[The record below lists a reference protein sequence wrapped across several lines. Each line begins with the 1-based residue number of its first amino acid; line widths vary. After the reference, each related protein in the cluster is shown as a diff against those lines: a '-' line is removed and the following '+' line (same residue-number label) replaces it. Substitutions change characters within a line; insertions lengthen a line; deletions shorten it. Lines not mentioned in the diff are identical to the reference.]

1 MKLPRQHRP
10 RKVRET
16 KPDAVP
22 RLGLARVLSKWGLCS
37 RTVAAQ
43 WIRAGRVAVDGR
55 IVRDPEAPQRG
66 LDLWISIDGIPQQRA
81 RRQVLMLHKKRG
93 VVVSR
98 SDERGRPTVFAD
110 IPQEPWLAPIG
121 RLDRASSGLLLFSN
135 DPIWSQRLLDPAGHL
150 PKTYRVQIR
159 PPLAAEALHHIATAS
174 VLDGRPCLPM
184 EVRAVACGGKT
195 QWLEFVLQ
203 EGRNRQIR
211 RLLEAQGVEVLR
223 LIRIAFG
230 SVILGDLAPGSWRW
244 LSEAEITALESMGND
259 ELRKTY
265 DT

>member
-1 MKLPRQHRP
+1 MKTPSQHRP
-10 RKVRET
+10 RKARET
-16 KPDAVP
+16 KPDHPP

-55 IVRDPEAPQRG
+55 IVRDPEAPQPG
-66 LDLWISIDGIPQQRA
+66 LEIHIAIDGIVQQRA
-81 RRQVLMLHKKRG
+81 QRRVLMLHKKRG
-93 VVVSR
+93 IVVSR
-98 SDERGRPTVFAD
+98 ADEHGRPTVFAD
-110 IPQEPWLAPIG
+110 LPQESWLAPVG

-135 DPIWSQRLLDPAGHL
+135 DPAWNQRLLDPAGHL
-150 PKTYRVQIR
+150 AKTYRGQIR
-159 PPLAAEALHHIATAS
+159 PPLPADVLHNIATAS

-195 QWLEFVLQ
+195 QWLEFVLR

-211 RLLEAQGVEVLR
+211 RLLTAREVEVLR

-230 SVILGDLAPGSWRW
+230 PLSLGDLTPGSWRW
-244 LSEAEITALESMGND
+244 LSDAEIAELETALVSSASN
-259 ELRKTY
+259 TY
-265 DT
+265 KI